1 VIVDIHRYIA
11 YSIPTGFALLL
22 LWSIFILVRNRE
34 PGGGYWNLLAALQV
48 VIGIQFVVGAT
59 LFLSGHRPDSNGP
72 QWLHYVY
79 GAFFPGLVL
88 VIAHNRARKTEAA
101 PWLIFGIAA
110 FFCFGLTFRALQTGL
125 GID

>member
-1 VIVDIHRYIA
+1 VITDVHRYIA
-11 YSIPTGFALLL
+11 YSIPTGFFLLM
-22 LWSIFILVRNRE
+22 LWSILVLIRNKE
-34 PGGGYWNLLAALQV
+34 PGGAYWNLLAVLQV
-48 VIGIQFVVGAT
+48 VIGIQFIVGAT

-72 QWLHYVY
+72 TWLHYVY

-88 VIAHNRARKTEAA
+88 TVAHIRARKTGGA

-110 FFCFGLTFRALQTGL
+110 FLCFGLTFRALQTGL

>member
-1 VIVDIHRYIA
+1 VIVTVHRLIA
-11 YSIPTGFALLL
+11 FSIPSGFLLLL
-22 LWSIFILVRNRE
+22 LWSIFIPVRNRE
-34 PGGGYWNLLAALQV
+34 PGNGYWNLLAVLQV
-48 VIGIQFVVGAT
+48 VIGIQFIVGAT

-88 VIAHNRARKTEAA
+88 AVAHNRARKTEGA

-110 FFCFGLTFRALQTGL
+110 FLCAGLTFRALQTGL

>member
-11 YSIPTGFALLL
+11 YSIPAGFLLL
-22 LWSIFILVRNRE
+22 MLWSILVVLRNRD
-34 PGGGYWNLLAALQV
+34 PGAWYWNLLGALQV
-48 VIGIQFVVGAT
+48 IIGIQFIVGST

-88 VIAHNRARKTEAA
+88 VVAHHRARKNEGA
-101 PWLIFGIAA
+101 PWLVFGIAA
-110 FFCFGLTFRALQTGL
+110 FLCFGLTFRALQTGL

>member
-1 VIVDIHRYIA
+1 MIVDIHRYIA
-11 YSIPTGFALLL
+11 YSIPTGFAILMF
-22 LWSIFILVRNRE
+22 WSIFILVRNRE
-34 PGGGYWNLLAALQV
+34 PGGGYWNLLAVLQV
-48 VIGIQFVVGAT
+48 VIGIQFIVGAT

-79 GAFFPGLVL
+79 GAFFPALVL
-88 VIAHNRARKTEAA
+88 GVAHNRARKTEGA

-110 FFCFGLTFRALQTGL
+110 FLCFGLTFRALQTGL